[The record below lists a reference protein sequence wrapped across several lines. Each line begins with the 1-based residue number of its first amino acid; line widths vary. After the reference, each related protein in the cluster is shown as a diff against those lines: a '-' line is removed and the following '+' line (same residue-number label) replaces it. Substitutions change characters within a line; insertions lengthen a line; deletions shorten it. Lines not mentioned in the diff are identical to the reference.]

1 MNKFKFK
8 NKKFNNNKMRKYHIL
23 KPYKIKLD

>member
-8 NKKFNNNKMRKYHIL
+8 NKKFNNTKTRNYHIL